1 MIEILIISLIV
12 LFVMFYTGK
21 VNSKKFVEDNR
32 DIFDILKES
41 DYEFLL
47 YAKYGDR
54 VYDPEKVYM
63 GRIKRAGIVFVV
75 LFLVFMTRL
84 NFINIV
90 ICLILS
96 FLVFKYDYIQLKSYY
111 RQHLTL
117 IDSLLPYYLKGLE
130 VLVQHYT
137 VPVALARSIEDAP
150 EVFKP
155 VLKEMVAKIEAGDS
169 SIQPYV
175 DFANR
180 YPVRDSM
187 RMMRLLYRL
196 GLGEQEKKHQQLL
209 SFSKSVSNLQEKS
222 RETKYKQRLDKMEK
236 MTMVMLMC
244 TGGFGLIL
252 MLVAMVMMLVN
263 ASGAAI

>member
-1 MIEILIISLIV
+1 MAILLVGIIV
-12 LFVMFYTGK
+12 VFVMLYTGK
-21 VNSKKFVEDNR
+21 INSNKFVEDNKE
-32 DIFDILKES
+32 IFDILKES

-75 LFLVFMTRL
+75 LFMVFISKL
-84 NFINIV
+84 NFLNIV
-90 ICLILS
+90 ICLIIS
-96 FLVFKYDYIQLKSYY
+96 FITFKYDYLSLKNYY
-111 RQHLTL
+111 KQHLSE

-155 VLKEMVAKIEAGDS
+155 GLKEMVAKIEGGDS

-209 SFSKSVSNLQEKS
+209 SFSKSVSSLQEKS
-222 RETKYKQRLDKMEK
+222 RQTKYKQRLDKMES
-236 MTMVMLMC
+236 MTMMMLVC
-244 TGGFGLIL
+244 TGGGG
-252 MLVAMVMMLVN
+252 MLLLLVSMFMMLAN
-263 ASGAAI
+263 AM